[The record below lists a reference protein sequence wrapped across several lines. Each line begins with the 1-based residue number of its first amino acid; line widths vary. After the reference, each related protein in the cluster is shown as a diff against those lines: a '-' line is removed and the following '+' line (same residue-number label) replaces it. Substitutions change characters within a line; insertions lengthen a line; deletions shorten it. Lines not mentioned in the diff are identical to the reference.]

1 MIVIARSNVDVA
13 LDIFEILAVVEI
25 DGGKTV
31 DVLLRSILVVA
42 ASSVVVLVGCLGYIS
57 VTLTLGI
64 ILTQGGMNM

>member
-42 ASSVVVLVGCLGYIS
+42 ASSVVVLVGCLGYIY

-64 ILTQGGMNM
+64 IITQGGMNM

>member
-42 ASSVVVLVGCLGYIS
+42 ASSVVVLVGCLGYIY